1 MENEKNYELAILKL
15 LEIIALLRKKQ
26 HNGISIFNELGL
38 TQSYFNIL
46 FIIENFDGIS
56 MSELSLKTGMSIP
69 NCSKAVDNL
78 VVIGLVVRE
87 NDTVDKRVYKIH
99 LSKEGLIT
107 IKQYKDSIKKRLK
120 KITEKLDDNDINILL
135 NASNDLVNVLLKLY

>member
-1 MENEKNYELAILKL
+1 MKNEKNYELAILKL

-26 HNGISIFNELGL
+26 HNGETIFNEIGL

-56 MSELSLKTGMSIP
+56 TSELSLKTGISVP

-78 VVIGLVVRE
+78 VSIGLVIRE

-99 LSKEGLIT
+99 LSKEGKIT
-107 IKQYKDSIKKRLK
+107 IKQYKESLIDNLK
-120 KITEKLDDNDINILL
+120 KITEKLDDNDINTLV
-135 NASNDLVNVLLKLY
+135 NASNDLVKVLLKLY